1 MTDRYGAAMPIL
13 LGVLASLAIG
23 VSDTCGRA
31 SAKRADSVS
40 HVSVQ
45 MIVGTIVAV
54 PVALVLG
61 SQLIG
66 VDVIKGALSG
76 VCVAVGLSIVY
87 KAMSEASSAVVAPT
101 AAVLAAVLPLA
112 WDLIGGTRLA
122 PLAAVGCGVALVSL
136 GLTTFDPD
144 LGDRIWAGL
153 LWALVGGAFF
163 GLSIVFVGDTS
174 ADSGAWPAAIQRFT
188 GFLAMV
194 VLARRR
200 NVPLGLPRGVRRF
213 GVLGGIAGA
222 VGMVAWAIGAQQGD
236 LGTVSIAAATYPAVV
251 AVLTLFDG
259 DRLRWWQ
266 ALGIAGA
273 IIGTI
278 LIAVA
283 SQTG

>member
-1 MTDRYGAAMPIL
+1 MPIL

-23 VSDTCGRA
+23 ISDTCGRA

-45 MIVGTIVAV
+45 MFVGAIVAV
-54 PVALVLG
+54 PVALILG

-76 VCVAVGLSIVY
+76 VSIAIGLSIVY

-101 AAVLAAVLPLA
+101 AAVLAAVLPLG
-112 WDLIGGTRLA
+112 WDLIGGTRLST
-122 PLAAVGCGVALVSL
+122 LAGIGCAIALVSL

-144 LGDRIWAGL
+144 LGDRVKTGLFWA
-153 LWALVGGAFF
+153 VIGGTFF

-174 ADSGAWPAAIQRFT
+174 TESGAWPAAIQRLT
-188 GFLAMV
+188 GFVAMIPV
-194 VLARRR
+194 ARQRK
-200 NVPLGLPRGVRRF
+200 VPLTLPPGVRRF
-213 GVLGGIAGA
+213 GLLGGIAGA

-266 ALGIAGA
+266 GLGILGA
-273 IIGTI
+273 IAGTI
-278 LIAVA
+278 LIAL
-283 SQTG
+283 S